1 MNHGSGLETV
11 GSAAKR
17 RVQIWL
23 RYRLMDTP
31 AEKPT
36 LYLSVRW
43 HTRMLHPKDLR
54 VRCTFLV
61 AKLRGSAIHTTNPE
75 VYEFGCE
82 YW

>member
-1 MNHGSGLETV
+1 
-11 GSAAKR
+11 
-17 RVQIWL
+17 
-23 RYRLMDTP
+23 
-31 AEKPT
+31 
-36 LYLSVRW
+36 
-43 HTRMLHPKDLR
+43 MLHPKDLR